1 MEKRNREIES
11 RLLIFTLI
19 LLILNL
25 FLLPY
30 ILRFNMDNE
39 KKQVLPVVSTTINN
53 DQAKFLLKEMNI
65 INRLQNQYGAEYI
78 KLNNY
83 DLQLSI
89 KDSSSDANTMIKNI
103 SEIIDIDILNLLN
116 NSTYINIKGRVK

>member
-39 KKQVLPVVSTTINN
+39 KNQVLPVVSTTINN

-65 INRLQNQYGAEYI
+65 INRLQNQYEAEYI

-83 DLQLSI
+83 DLELSI

-103 SEIIDIDILNLLN
+103 NEIIDIDILNLLN

>member
-65 INRLQNQYGAEYI
+65 INRLQNQYEAEYI

-83 DLQLSI
+83 DLELSI

>member
-1 MEKRNREIES
+1 
-11 RLLIFTLI
+11 
-19 LLILNL
+19 
-25 FLLPY
+25 
-30 ILRFNMDNE
+30 MDNE